1 MERPMP
7 NAAIPDHV
15 PPALVYD
22 FDIWKMPA
30 HFSNPHDYWLTLRD
44 AKVPRIFYTPH
55 HGGHWMLHHF
65 DDTLEGYRDTD
76 FFTNFPNGIPAR
88 PGGATKLIPVE
99 IDPPEH
105 VKYRNVLG
113 PAFSPVAVK
122 AIQDGIRSR
131 VAGLIDAVAGARR
144 CDFAGQIAGRLPTSV
159 FLHLMGMPMADF
171 DEIMEMEHRFL
182 RGPDQVTQK
191 DGADR
196 ILAYVAG
203 FIEAQAAAPG
213 ENVTGVLLRARDEHG
228 QPWSREEIINTAFL
242 LYVAGLDTVTNMM
255 SFIWYYLAK
264 EPAKRRHVAANLGDI
279 PKFVDELMRLGV
291 PAVNARRVR
300 RDGIWRGVVMKAG
313 DAVLN
318 APMNAN
324 RDPAHFPDPD
334 VMQWDRPNTR
344 QQIGFGAGPH
354 RCVGQHLA
362 RQEIIITLEEWFKR
376 IPEFALDP
384 DVPLNAYLG
393 NIMGFANLPLVWSA
407 A

>member
-1 MERPMP
+1 MP
-7 NAAIPDHV
+7 NITIPDHV
-15 PPALVYD
+15 PPELVHD

-30 HFSNPHDYWLTLRD
+30 KFTNPHDYWLTLRD
-44 AKVPRIFYTPH
+44 TEVPRIFYTPR

-65 DDTLEGYRDTD
+65 EDTLEGYRDTD

-88 PGGATKLIPVE
+88 PGGADKLIPVE

-113 PAFSPVAVK
+113 PAFSPAAVK
-122 AIQDGIRSR
+122 RIQDRIRGR
-131 VAGLIDAVAGARR
+131 VIELIAAVIENGQ
-144 CDFAGQIAGRLPTSV
+144 CDFAQQISGRLPTTV
-159 FLHLMGMPMADF
+159 FLNMMGMPMADF
-171 DEIMEMEHRFL
+171 DAIMEMEHSFL
-182 RGPDQVTQK
+182 RGADRDAQK

-196 ILAYVAG
+196 ILAYVSG
-203 FIEAQAAAPG
+203 FIDTQAAAPG
-213 ENVTGVLLRARDEHG
+213 DDVTGVLLRARDENG
-228 QPWSREEIINTAFL
+228 RPWSREEIVNTAFL

-255 SFIWYYLAK
+255 SFIWYYLAQD
-264 EPAKRRHVAANLGDI
+264 AVKRRFVASHLDSI

-300 RDGIWRGVVMKAG
+300 RDGIWRGVFMKAN

-324 RDPAHFPDPD
+324 RDPLYFQNPDAIE
-334 VMQWDRPNTR
+334 WDRDNAR

-362 RQEIIITLEEWFKR
+362 RQEIVITLEEWFRR
-376 IPEFALDP
+376 IPDFALDP
-384 DVPLNAYLG
+384 GRPLNPYLG
-393 NIMGFANLPLVWSA
+393 NIMGFANLPLNWSVA
-407 A
+407 

>member
-1 MERPMP
+1 
-7 NAAIPDHV
+7 
-15 PPALVYD
+15 
-22 FDIWKMPA
+22 
-30 HFSNPHDYWLTLRD
+30 
-44 AKVPRIFYTPH
+44 
-55 HGGHWMLHHF
+55 
-65 DDTLEGYRDTD
+65 
-76 FFTNFPNGIPAR
+76 
-88 PGGATKLIPVE
+88 
-99 IDPPEH
+99 
-105 VKYRNVLG
+105 
-113 PAFSPVAVK
+113 
-122 AIQDGIRSR
+122 
-131 VAGLIDAVAGARR
+131 
-144 CDFAGQIAGRLPTSV
+144 
-159 FLHLMGMPMADF
+159 MADF